1 MFKEGHGNCNK
12 LLAAYTYESYQGLE
26 RRAELTTFHF
36 NYGYSIIALAV
47 VGKAK
52 ALHQGM
58 GFQVLPDG
66 VSHSAGA
73 FAMDNAYPKEIVY
86 ERLVQI
92 LVQPAHGFL
101 YRQMA

>member
-1 MFKEGHGNCNK
+1 MK
-12 LLAAYTYESYQGLE
+12 
-26 RRAELTTFHF
+26 RRAELAAFHF
-36 NYGYSIIALAV
+36 NHGYSIIALAV
-47 VGKAK
+47 VGKAE

-66 VSHSAGA
+66 VSHCAGA
-73 FAMDNAYPKEIVY
+73 FAMYNVYPKEIVY